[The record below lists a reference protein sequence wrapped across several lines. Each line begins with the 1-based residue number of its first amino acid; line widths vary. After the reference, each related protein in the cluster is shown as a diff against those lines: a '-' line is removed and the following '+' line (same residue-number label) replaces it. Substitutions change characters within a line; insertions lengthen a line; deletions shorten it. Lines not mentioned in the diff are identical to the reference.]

1 MARKLIGTTQP
12 VLSITF
18 VGTIDEALYCR
29 VESTDLVRR
38 ACGYSNDTAWS
49 NSPEPRVENSS
60 RGGRHNNV
68 QAISA
73 SVGAVSH
80 SRKRNRILEQAKK
93 WRGPTNEN
101 AGQRST
107 QWDVTYSNQ
116 SMFPLA
122 ECGERTVSHLQ
133 KWL

>member
-1 MARKLIGTTQP
+1 MIWPLWGRLCRVARGVKAGAAVHLRMARKLIGTTQP
-12 VLSITF
+12 VLPITF

-73 SVGAVSH
+73 SVGLSPIVGSATGFWSKPKNGVVPPM
-80 SRKRNRILEQAKK
+80 RT
-93 WRGPTNEN
+93 RGSALPNGT
-101 AGQRST
+101 
-107 QWDVTYSNQ
+107 
-116 SMFPLA
+116 
-122 ECGERTVSHLQ
+122 
-133 KWL
+133 